1 LQAILS
7 QFSQKNK
14 ATTDLTED
22 AADEEAFKDLD
33 DTVNEEDG
41 EAAKADIEDAD
52 ELEPSV
58 EASDNAMV
66 DQVATELEEGSADM
80 PPLTR
85 AEINLGRFAITKV
98 CCNHYVR
105 IWNSLR
111 TSSVSFKISP
121 SAGSTVRLFVPIS
134 KSHVRKVTPSRP

>member
-1 LQAILS
+1 MQAILS

-14 ATTDLTED
+14 ATADRTED
-22 AADEEAFKDLD
+22 AADEEAFKDLN

-41 EAAKADIEDAD
+41 EEAEADIEDAD

-58 EASDNAMV
+58 EASDSAMV
-66 DQVATELEEGSADM
+66 DQVAAELEEDSADM

-98 CCNHYVR
+98 CCNHYAR
-105 IWNSLR
+105 IWNSPR
-111 TSSVSFKISP
+111 TSSVSFEISP
-121 SAGSTVRLFVPIS
+121 SASSTVRLSAPIS
-134 KSHVRKVTPSRP
+134 KLHA